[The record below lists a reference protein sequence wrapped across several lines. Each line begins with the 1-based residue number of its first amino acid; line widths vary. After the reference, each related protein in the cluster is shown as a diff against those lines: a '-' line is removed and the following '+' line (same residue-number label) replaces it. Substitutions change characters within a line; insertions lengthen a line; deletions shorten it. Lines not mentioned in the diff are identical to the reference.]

1 LTTVMQLILSSE
13 KMNTWIQINVG
24 WGLAISFTVY
34 LCAKTSG
41 GHYNPAV
48 SLAMVSFGKLP
59 FTHFLVYIVVQTAG
73 AFVGAAASYGLYYG
87 KCIKSSTTLGSLSG
101 DQIHETQKQQNSA
114 IYKGTKRE
122 SRARE
127 EVERKFRPNFAQV
140 AGTGLLVFFVAVI
153 IDKRNGIP
161 EAAHPWL
168 FGFVLMMIGNLAAIP
183 PLNLQ
188 VVDESGSWFMNKYGL
203 ILSGPG
209 AERSLTDKMA
219 SDFGKEKRRNDASI
233 LRKMAWGQ
241 VDVAIAIEETGVE
254 VVDDLLHGSSGRG
267 DGSVRTSESGHLF
280 LEVGEAP
287 AGSADVQPCLCSFS
301 QHLRRSLFKILLY
314 RRSA

>member
-1 LTTVMQLILSSE
+1 MSGVSKKEEPVFYPELLRRHIHITSPLARNALSEFFGTFMLLFIGLTTVMQLILSSE

-73 AFVGAAASYGLYYG
+73 AFVGAAASYGLYYDQFVYHEQGGG
-87 KCIKSSTTLGSLSG
+87 KILLGP
-101 DQIHETQKQQNSA
+101 
-114 IYKGTKRE
+114 KGT
-122 SRARE
+122 ARCFCSFPE
-127 EVERKFRPNFAQV
+127 PHVSNLSCFFDQV

-168 FGFVLMMIGNLAAIP
+168 FGFVLMMIGCCLG
-183 PLNLQ
+183 LNLGYPINPAR
-188 VVDESGSWFMNKYGL
+188 DLGPRLFAWMLYGSEVFTVHNYYFWIPIIAPLFGAVMAAWLYHICVGAHIPDPMEL
-203 ILSGPG
+203 EG
-209 AERSLTDKMA
+209 AEEEDGEHDEGGAPKHV
-219 SDFGKEKRRNDASI
+219 EKDLAEDNKDNDI
-233 LRKMAWGQ
+233 K
-241 VDVAIAIEETGVE
+241 
-254 VVDDLLHGSSGRG
+254 
-267 DGSVRTSESGHLF
+267 
-280 LEVGEAP
+280 P
-287 AGSADVQPCLCSFS
+287 SF
-301 QHLRRSLFKILLY
+301 R
-314 RRSA
+314 